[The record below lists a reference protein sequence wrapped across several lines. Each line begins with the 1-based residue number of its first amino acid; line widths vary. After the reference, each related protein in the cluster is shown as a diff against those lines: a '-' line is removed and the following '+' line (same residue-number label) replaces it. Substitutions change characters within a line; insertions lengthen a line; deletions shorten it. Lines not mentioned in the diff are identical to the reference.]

1 MDQICQSIHDYWK
14 KDSFDYMDVFMQ
26 FTEMSLL
33 LNLFYQDPYIS
44 LYKELI
50 VPLCVFPLLLLD
62 EWLLEH
68 NFSL

>member
-1 MDQICQSIHDYWK
+1 
-14 KDSFDYMDVFMQ
+14 MQ

-33 LNLFYQDPYIS
+33 LKLFYQDPYIS

-50 VPLCVFPLLLLD
+50 VPLCVFPLSLLD